1 MITRRGLVIGAVLG
15 AGAFAAG
22 FAVSR
27 WRRDESPAPGAATGE
42 SAWGTAGG
50 QVTRSSSAESTD
62 QAADFRFTDQHGE
75 EHRFSDWDGRVRVV
89 NFWATWCPPCVHEI
103 PMLVSV
109 QESLRARG
117 VQFVGVAVDD
127 PEDAFAM
134 AKELGMNYPTMADS
148 RRTLDLLHAYGNR
161 AAALPF
167 TAFVDSQGSIRD
179 RHTGALTLEQTRE
192 KIGALLP

>member
-50 QVTRSSSAESTD
+50 QVVRSSSAESTD

>member
-27 WRRDESPAPGAATGE
+27 WRRDESPAPGMGTGG
-42 SAWGTAGG
+42 SAWNAASG
-50 QVTRSSSAESTD
+50 QVIGSSSAEPAD
-62 QAADFRFTDQHGE
+62 KAAEFRFTDQHGE
-75 EHRFSDWDGRVRVV
+75 EHRFSDWDGKVRIV

-109 QESLRARG
+109 QESFRAQG
-117 VQFVGVAVDD
+117 VQFIGVAVDD
-127 PEDAFAM
+127 PDDAFAM

-148 RRTLDLLHAYGNR
+148 RRTIDLLHAYGNR
-161 AAALPF
+161 TAALPF
-167 TAFVDSQGSIRD
+167 TAFVDSEGSIRD

-192 KIGALLP
+192 KIRALLP

>member
-27 WRRDESPAPGAATGE
+27 WRRDESPAPGMGTGE
-42 SAWGTAGG
+42 SAWNAADG
-50 QVTRSSSAESTD
+50 QVIRSSSAEPAD
-62 QAADFRFTDQHGE
+62 QAADFRFTDQQGE
-75 EHRFSDWDGRVRVV
+75 EHRFSDWDGKVRIV

-109 QESLRARG
+109 QESFHAKG
-117 VQFVGVAVDD
+117 VQFIGVAVDD
-127 PEDAFAM
+127 PDDAFAM

-148 RRTLDLLHAYGNR
+148 RRTIDLLHAYGNR
-161 AAALPF
+161 ASALPF
-167 TAFVDSQGSIRD
+167 TAFVDSEGSIRD

-192 KIGALLP
+192 KIRALLP